1 MMRALATDTF
11 SESTIGCNFRFDPR
25 QIVESQNR
33 ESSDA
38 IPNPSLPIRRTT
50 FLQSFFFSGSFCF
63 IETFSSLRKS
73 IGSWLGS
80 PLAMI
85 DQSSGKIEIKQLFKI
100 IIENGNETT
109 KKQFFYKI
117 GNIIAKMLKC
127 FIILFYHS
135 KMITTTLIAY
145 NKIF

>member
-1 MMRALATDTF
+1 MRALATDTF

-63 IETFSSLRKS
+63 IETFSADRKS
-73 IGSWLGS
+73 PSSWLGS

-85 DQSSGKIEIKQLFKI
+85 DQSSEIKKKINFFKLYLKTAMKQQQKKLF
-100 IIENGNETT
+100 
-109 KKQFFYKI
+109 
-117 GNIIAKMLKC
+117 LKR
-127 FIILFYHS
+127 
-135 KMITTTLIAY
+135 
-145 NKIF
+145 

>member
-38 IPNPSLPIRRTT
+38 IPKPSLPIRRIT
-50 FLQSFFFSGSFCF
+50 FLQSFFFSGSFCL
-63 IETFSSLRKS
+63 IETFSADRKS
-73 IGSWLGS
+73 PGSWLGS

-85 DQSSGKIEIKQLFKI
+85 DQSSGKIEINQLFEI

-109 KKQFFYKI
+109 KIKTFFEKI
-117 GNIIAKMLKC
+117 KLSPK
-127 FIILFYHS
+127 S
-135 KMITTTLIAY
+135 
-145 NKIF
+145 